1 MMKHKTIVSIETDSL
16 MLFLQFGGSK
26 SQIFSVYRK

>member
-1 MMKHKTIVSIETDSL
+1 MKHRTSVSIETGSL

-26 SQIFSVYRK
+26 SKIFSVYRK